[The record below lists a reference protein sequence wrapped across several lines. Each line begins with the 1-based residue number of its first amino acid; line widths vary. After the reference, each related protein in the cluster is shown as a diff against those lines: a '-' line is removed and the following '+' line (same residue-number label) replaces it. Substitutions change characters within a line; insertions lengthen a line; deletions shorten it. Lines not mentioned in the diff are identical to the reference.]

1 MLEGDPQGPVPSV
14 VGAADPLIGRIL
26 NDRFRILSPL
36 GSGGMGKVYKA
47 VQTPLDRVV
56 ALKILNPNFPAEK
69 DPAFKR
75 RFFLEA
81 SLTSKLRHPNTV
93 TVIDYGQ
100 TEDGIYFIAMEY
112 MEGQTLAEVL
122 AHEKTL
128 PWRRVLDIAQQI
140 CRSLREAH
148 KLGVI
153 HRDLKP
159 ANVMLL
165 NEADH
170 DMVKVLD
177 FGLVKSF
184 LATDGQAGDPEV
196 TQNGVFLGS
205 PQYMAPEQARNVADP
220 RSDVYSLGILVYQ
233 MLAGRPPFQGKD
245 YLEVIFQH
253 MKELPRPVR
262 DLNPAAEAPP
272 EVEAV
277 VLRCLQKDPAARY
290 QSMDEVLEALREAAH
305 LTGMSSIFPDRRTT
319 TGSGPMSTSGLHV
332 RAGSGPMSTSGL
344 HARSISGPVTAP
356 RAQVDREI
364 EIEDAGE
371 PRKGG
376 KLLPAL
382 LFVSAVL
389 LGFVVVWL
397 LLPKGEQ
404 AQVVTTPPPQPA
416 PVPAP
421 VVAAPKPP
429 EPAPAPEKKM
439 VRFHVSTEP
448 AGAHV
453 FIGRHDMGT
462 TPTVFEMPAGADGM
476 ANAEMVLVL
485 EGYPTQAITS
495 GGSGDV
501 VVNAK
506 LQKKLV
512 MRLDKPVP
520 LTKREEEREREEG
533 KAAPVAV
540 RPEAGA
546 AAAVARGASTQPQAQ
561 SASVGSTA
569 TKAAAAPAAPVAE
582 APRDVVP
589 FGEGMTRPVL
599 LQSGRPIT
607 YTREAIAARIEGV
620 SIVRCVITAEGA
632 VERCKVIKPLPFMD
646 EAVLEHLQSQRFQ
659 PVTYQG
665 HAVSVGYNFSVR
677 LTLPR

>member
-1 MLEGDPQGPVPSV
+1 MLEGDPQGPIPSV
-14 VGAADPLIGRIL
+14 VGATDPLIGRVL

-122 AHEKTL
+122 AQEKTL

-184 LATDGQAGDPEV
+184 LVADGAGGDPEV

-233 MLAGRPPFQGKD
+233 MLSGRPPFQGKD

-253 MKELPRPVR
+253 MKEAPRSLR
-262 DLNPAAEAPP
+262 DANPATDVPP

-277 VLRCLQKDPAARY
+277 VIRCLQKDPVARF
-290 QSMDEVLEALREAAH
+290 QSMDEVLEALRETAQ
-305 LTGMSSIFPDRRTT
+305 LTGLSGIFPDRRTT
-319 TGSGPMSTSGLHV
+319 TGSGPMSTSGLHT
-332 RAGSGPMSTSGL
+332 RPGSGPMSTSGF
-344 HARSISGPVTAP
+344 HARNISGPVTAP
-356 RAQVDREI
+356 RAQVDDEI

-371 PRKGG
+371 DKRGG

-397 LLPKGEQ
+397 LLPKGDQ
-404 AQVVTTPPPQPA
+404 AQVVALPPAQ

-421 VVAAPKPP
+421 APVVVAPPKPV
-429 EPAPAPEKKM
+429 EPPPAPEKKV

-453 FIGRHDMGT
+453 FIGRHDMGS
-462 TPTVFEMPAGADGM
+462 TPTVFEMPSGADGM
-476 ANAEMVLVL
+476 ASAEMVLVL

-501 VVNAK
+501 MVNAR
-506 LQKKLV
+506 LQKKV
-512 MRLDKPVP
+512 VARLEKPVP
-520 LTKREEEREREEG
+520 LSKREEERERAEG
-533 KAAPVAV
+533 KVPLPVRADAAP
-540 RPEAGA
+540 
-546 AAAVARGASTQPQAQ
+546 AVASGPNAQPQAQ
-561 SASVGSTA
+561 LASLGSTA
-569 TKAAAAPAAPVAE
+569 PRPAAAPVVPPE

-607 YTREAIAARIEGV
+607 YNREAIAARVEGV
-620 SIVRCVITAEGA
+620 SIVRCVITAEGL

-646 EAVLEHLQSQRFQ
+646 DAVLEHLQSQRFQ
-659 PVTYQG
+659 PVSYQG
-665 HAVSVGYNFSVR
+665 KPVSVGYNFSVR
-677 LTLPR
+677 LTLPK

>member
-14 VGAADPLIGRIL
+14 VGATDPLIGRVL
-26 NDRFRILSPL
+26 NDRFRILAPL

-184 LATDGQAGDPEV
+184 LADGTSGDPEV

-233 MLAGRPPFQGKD
+233 MLAGRPPFLGKD

-253 MKELPRPVR
+253 MKEQPRSFR
-262 DLNPAAEAPP
+262 EANTAADIPP
-272 EVEAV
+272 EVEHLV
-277 VLRCLQKDPAARY
+277 MRCLQKDPAARF
-290 QSMDEVLEALREAAH
+290 QSMDEVLEGLREAAH
-305 LTGMSSIFPDRRTT
+305 ATGVSGIFPERKTT
-319 TGSGPMSTSGLHV
+319 SGGSGPISTSGLHS
-332 RAGSGPMSTSGL
+332 RAV
-344 HARSISGPVTAP
+344 SGPVTAP
-356 RAQVDREI
+356 RELPDPQIDI
-364 EIEDAGE
+364 DEDGAE
-371 PRKGG
+371 PKTGG

-382 LFVSAVL
+382 LFGSAVL
-389 LGFVVVWL
+389 LGFVLVWL
-397 LLPKGEQ
+397 MLPKGEQ
-404 AQVVTTPPPQPA
+404 AQVSAVKPQPA
-416 PVPAP
+416 PEP
-421 VVAAPKPP
+421 VVAVAPPKPVEP
-429 EPAPAPEKKM
+429 PAPPEKKT
-439 VRFHVSTEP
+439 VRFHVTTEP
-448 AGAHV
+448 TGAHV
-453 FIGRHDMGT
+453 FIGRHDMGS
-462 TPTVFEMPAGADGM
+462 TPTVFEMPAGQDGM

-485 EGYPTQAITS
+485 DGYPTQAITS

-501 VVNAK
+501 MVTAK
-506 LQKKLV
+506 LQKKVVLRV
-512 MRLDKPVP
+512 DKPVP
-520 LTKREEEREREEG
+520 LSKREEEKEREEG
-533 KAAPVAV
+533 RAPLPV
-540 RPEAGA
+540 RPETSS
-546 AAAVARGASTQPQAQ
+546 AVARGPATAAQPTPASTV
-561 SASVGSTA
+561 ASVA
-569 TKAAAAPAAPVAE
+569 RPIAPPPAAPLPE
-582 APRDVVP
+582 PAPRDVVP

-599 LQSGRPIT
+599 LQAGRPII
-607 YTREAIAARIEGV
+607 YTREASAARVEGTM
-620 SIVRCVITAEGA
+620 IVRCVITTEGK
-632 VERCKVIKPLPFMD
+632 VERCNVIKPLPFMS
-646 EAVLEHLQSQRFQ
+646 EAVVEHLNSQRFQ

-665 HAVSVGYNFSVR
+665 KPVSVGYNFSVR
-677 LTLPR
+677 LALPH

>member
-1 MLEGDPQGPVPSV
+1 MLEGDPQGPIPSV
-14 VGAADPLIGRIL
+14 VGATDPLIGRIL

-112 MEGQTLAEVL
+112 MEGQTLAEAL

-184 LATDGQAGDPEV
+184 LTTDGQGGDPEV

-233 MLAGRPPFQGKD
+233 MLCGRPPFQGKD

-253 MKELPRPVR
+253 MKETARPVGEM
-262 DLNPAAEAPP
+262 NPSADVPP

-277 VLRCLQKDPAARY
+277 VARCLQKDPVARY

-305 LTGMSSIFPDRRTT
+305 LTGMAGIFPDRKTT
-319 TGSGPMSTSGLHV
+319 TGSGPMSSSGVH
-332 RAGSGPMSTSGL
+332 AQAMSGPMSTSGL
-344 HARSISGPVTAP
+344 HARNISGPVTAP
-356 RAQVDREI
+356 RAQVEREI

-371 PRKGG
+371 PKKGG

-382 LFVSAVL
+382 LFISAVL

-404 AQVVTTPPPQPA
+404 AQVVATPPPQPT
-416 PVPAP
+416 PAP
-421 VVAAPKPP
+421 PVVVAPPKPA
-429 EPAPAPEKKM
+429 EPPTPEKKM

-448 AGAHV
+448 VGAHV
-453 FIGRHDMGT
+453 FIGRHDMGS
-462 TPTVFEMPAGADGM
+462 TPTVFEMPAGPDGM

-485 EGYPTQAITS
+485 DGYPTQAITS

-501 VVNAK
+501 MVNAR
-506 LQKKLV
+506 LQKKVV
-512 MRLDKPVP
+512 MRVEKPVP
-520 LTKREEEREREEG
+520 LSKREEEREDA
-533 KAAPVAV
+533 KATPVPV
-540 RPEAGA
+540 RPEAV
-546 AAAVARGASTQPQAQ
+546 AAVARGTTTQPAAQ
-561 SASVGSTA
+561 PVSLGA
-569 TKAAAAPAAPVAE
+569 TPAAKPAPAPAPE
-582 APRDVVP
+582 PPRDVVP
-589 FGEGMTRPVL
+589 FGEGMTRPVMM
-599 LQSGRPIT
+599 QPGRPIT
-607 YTREAIAARIEGV
+607 YSREAIAARVEGV
-620 SIVRCVITAEGA
+620 SIVRCVITAEGS

-646 EAVLEHLQSQRFQ
+646 EAVVEHLQTQRFQ

-665 HAVSVGYNFSVR
+665 KPVSVGYNFSVR
-677 LTLPR
+677 LTLPK

>member
-1 MLEGDPQGPVPSV
+1 MLEGDPQGPIPSV
-14 VGAADPLIGRIL
+14 VGATDPLIGRIL

-184 LATDGQAGDPEV
+184 LATDGQNGDPEV

-233 MLAGRPPFQGKD
+233 MLSGRPPFQGKD

-253 MKELPRPVR
+253 MKEAPRPVR
-262 DLNPAAEAPP
+262 EVNQSAEVPP

-277 VLRCLQKDPAARY
+277 VARCLQKDAAARY
-290 QSMDEVLEALREAAH
+290 QSMDEVLEALRETAH
-305 LTGMSSIFPDRRTT
+305 LTGMAGIFPDRRTT
-319 TGSGPMSTSGLHV
+319 TGSGPISTSGLHA
-332 RAGSGPMSTSGL
+332 RTGSGPMSTSGF

-356 RAQVDREI
+356 RAQVEREI
-364 EIEDAGE
+364 EIEDVGDE

-382 LFVSAVL
+382 LFVTAVL

-404 AQVVTTPPPQPA
+404 AQVVVTPPVQPTPA
-416 PVPAP
+416 PAP
-421 VVAAPKPP
+421 VVVAPPRP
-429 EPAPAPEKKM
+429 AEPQPVEKKM

-462 TPTVFEMPAGADGM
+462 TPTVFELPAGADGM

-485 EGYPTQAITS
+485 DGYPTQAITS

-501 VVNAK
+501 AVNAR
-506 LQKKLV
+506 LQKKVV
-512 MRLDKPVP
+512 MRVEKPVP
-520 LTKREEEREREEG
+520 LSKREEERERDEG
-533 KAAPVAV
+533 KAAPVPV
-540 RPEAGA
+540 RPEAV
-546 AAAVARGASTQPQAQ
+546 AAVARGATAQPAPQP
-561 SASVGSTA
+561 ASLGA
-569 TKAAAAPAAPVAE
+569 TPPKPAPAPAPVPD
-582 APRDVVP
+582 APREVVP

-599 LQSGRPIT
+599 IQGGRPIT
-607 YTREAIAARIEGV
+607 YTREALAARVEGV
-620 SIVRCVITAEGA
+620 SIVRCVITAEGG

-646 EAVLEHLQSQRFQ
+646 EAVVEHLQSQRFQ

-665 HAVSVGYNFSVR
+665 HPVSVGYNFSVR

>member
-1 MLEGDPQGPVPSV
+1 MLEGDPQGPIPSV
-14 VGAADPLIGRIL
+14 VGATDPLIGRIL

-122 AHEKTL
+122 THEKTL

-184 LATDGQAGDPEV
+184 LATDGQSGDPEV

-233 MLAGRPPFQGKD
+233 MLSGRPPFQGKD

-253 MKELPRPVR
+253 MKETARPVNEV
-262 DLNPAAEAPP
+262 NPSTEVPP

-277 VLRCLQKDPAARY
+277 VARCLQKEPAARY
-290 QSMDEVLEALREAAH
+290 QSMDEVLEALRETAQ
-305 LTGMSSIFPDRRTT
+305 LTGMAGIFPDRKTP
-319 TGSGPMSTSGLHV
+319 TGSGPMSTSGLHS
-332 RAGSGPMSTSGL
+332 RPGTGPMSTSGL
-344 HARSISGPVTAP
+344 HSRSISGPVTAP
-356 RAQVDREI
+356 RAQVEREI
-364 EIEDAGE
+364 EIEDVGE
-371 PRKGG
+371 PKKGG

-382 LFVSAVL
+382 LFISAVL

-404 AQVVTTPPPQPA
+404 AQVVTTPLPQPTPA
-416 PVPAP
+416 PAP
-421 VVAAPKPP
+421 VVVAPPKAA
-429 EPAPAPEKKM
+429 EQAAEKKM

-462 TPTVFEMPAGADGM
+462 TPTVFEMPTGADGM
-476 ANAEMVLVL
+476 AAAEMVLVL
-485 EGYPTQAITS
+485 DGYPTQAITS

-501 VVNAK
+501 VVNAR
-506 LQKKLV
+506 LQKKVV
-512 MRLDKPVP
+512 MRVEKPVP
-520 LTKREEEREREEG
+520 LSKREEEREREEG
-533 KAAPVAV
+533 KAPVPV
-540 RPEAGA
+540 RPEAV
-546 AAAVARGASTQPQAQ
+546 AAVARGAATQPAPQP
-561 SASVGSTA
+561 ASVGA
-569 TKAAAAPAAPVAE
+569 PAPKPLPAAAPLAE

-589 FGEGMTRPVL
+589 FGEGMTRPVMI
-599 LQSGRPIT
+599 QPGRPIT
-607 YTREAIAARIEGV
+607 YTREAIAARVEGV
-620 SIVRCVITAEGA
+620 SIVRCVITAEGT

-665 HAVSVGYNFSVR
+665 KPVSVGYNFSVR
-677 LTLPR
+677 LTLPK

>member
-1 MLEGDPQGPVPSV
+1 MLEGDPQGPIPSV
-14 VGAADPLIGRIL
+14 VGATDPLIGRVL

-100 TEDGIYFIAMEY
+100 TDDGIYFIAMEY

-184 LATDGQAGDPEV
+184 LAAEGQGGDPEV

-253 MKELPRPVR
+253 MKEPPRPIREVNGSA
-262 DLNPAAEAPP
+262 DVPP

-277 VLRCLQKDPAARY
+277 IVRCLQKDPAGRF
-290 QSMDEVLEALREAAH
+290 QSMDEVLEALRETAH
-305 LTGMSSIFPDRRTT
+305 LTGVSGLFPDRRTT
-319 TGSGPMSTSGLHV
+319 TGSGPI
-332 RAGSGPMSTSGL
+332 STSGL
-344 HARSISGPVTAP
+344 HARTPISGPVTAP
-356 RAQVDREI
+356 REQLDSDI

-371 PRKGG
+371 GRKGG

-404 AQVVTTPPPQPA
+404 AQLVAPVPQ

-421 VVAAPKPP
+421 MPTVVAPPRP
-429 EPAPAPEKKM
+429 EPVAPEKKL

-453 FIGRHDMGT
+453 FIGRHDMGA
-462 TPTVFEMPAGADGM
+462 TPTVFEMPAGTDGM
-476 ANAEMVLVL
+476 ASAEMVLVL
-485 EGYPTQAITS
+485 DGYPTQAITS

-506 LQKKLV
+506 LQKKVV
-512 MRLDKPVP
+512 MRIEKPVP
-520 LTKREEEREREEG
+520 LSKREQEQEREEG
-533 KAAPVAV
+533 KATPLAV
-540 RPEAGA
+540 RPETATS
-546 AAAVARGASTQPQAQ
+546 AVARGVATQPQAQ
-561 SASVGSTA
+561 AASLGTTA
-569 TKAAAAPAAPVAE
+569 PAKPAPAAAPPLEAA
-582 APRDVVP
+582 RDVVP

-599 LQSGRPIT
+599 LQPGKAIT

-620 SIVRCVITAEGA
+620 SIVRCVITAEGT

-646 EAVLEHLQSQRFQ
+646 DAVVDHLQSQRFQ

-665 HAVSVGYNFSVR
+665 KPVSVGYNFSVR

>member
-1 MLEGDPQGPVPSV
+1 MLEGDPQGPIPSV
-14 VGAADPLIGRIL
+14 VGATDPLIGRVL

-122 AHEKTL
+122 AHDKIL

-184 LATDGQAGDPEV
+184 LAADAQGSDPEV

-233 MLAGRPPFQGKD
+233 MLAGRPPFTGKD

-253 MKELPRPVR
+253 MKEAPRPVR
-262 DLNPAAEAPP
+262 DVNPSAEVPP

-277 VLRCLQKDPAARY
+277 VVRCLQKDPTARF

-305 LTGMSSIFPDRRTT
+305 LTGLGGIFPERTKS
-319 TGSGPMSTSGLHV
+319 GSGPMSTSGLHA

-356 RAQVDREI
+356 RQQVDQEI
-364 EIEDAGE
+364 DIEDTGE

-376 KLLPAL
+376 RLLPAL
-382 LFVSAVL
+382 LFASAVL

-404 AQVVTTPPPQPA
+404 AQVVAPPQPTQA
-416 PVPAP
+416 PAP
-421 VVAAPKPP
+421 VVVAPPR
-429 EPAPAPEKKM
+429 PAELPAPEKKA

-462 TPTVFEMPAGADGM
+462 TPTVFEMPAGPDGM
-476 ANAEMVLVL
+476 ASAEMVLVL
-485 EGYPTQAITS
+485 DGYPTQSITS

-501 VVNAK
+501 VVNAR
-506 LQKKLV
+506 LQKKVV
-512 MRLDKPVP
+512 MRVEKPVP

-533 KAAPVAV
+533 KAPVPV
-540 RPEAGA
+540 RPEA
-546 AAAVARGASTQPQAQ
+546 AAAVAKGAATQPQAQ
-561 SASVGSTA
+561 AASLGSTA
-569 TKAAAAPAAPVAE
+569 PKPAAAAATVPEP
-582 APRDVVP
+582 PRDVVP

-599 LQSGRPIT
+599 MQPGRPIT
-607 YTREAIAARIEGV
+607 YTREAIAARVEGV
-620 SIVRCVITAEGA
+620 SIVRCVITAEGS
-632 VERCKVIKPLPFMD
+632 VERCKVIKPLPFMN
-646 EAVLEHLQSQRFQ
+646 EAVVEHLQSQRFQ

-665 HAVSVGYNFSVR
+665 KPVSVGYNFSVR

>member
-1 MLEGDPQGPVPSV
+1 MLEGDPQGPIPSV
-14 VGAADPLIGRIL
+14 VGSTDPLIGRVL

-112 MEGQTLAEVL
+112 MEGQTLAEAL

-128 PWRRVLDIAQQI
+128 PWRRVLDVAQQI

-184 LATDGQAGDPEV
+184 LAADAQGGDPEV

-220 RSDVYSLGILVYQ
+220 RSDVYSLGILMYQ
-233 MLAGRPPFQGKD
+233 MLSGRPPFQGKD

-253 MKELPRPVR
+253 MKEAPRPVR
-262 DLNPAAEAPP
+262 EVNPGAEVPH
-272 EVEAV
+272 EVETV
-277 VLRCLQKDPAARY
+277 VARCLQKDPAGRF
-290 QSMDEVLEALREAAH
+290 QSMDEVLEALREAAQ

-319 TGSGPMSTSGLHV
+319 TGSGPMSTSGLHA
-332 RAGSGPMSTSGL
+332 RPGSGPMSTSGL

-356 RAQVDREI
+356 RQQVDQEI
-364 EIEDAGE
+364 EIEDVE
-371 PRKGG
+371 EKKGG

-382 LFVSAVL
+382 LFASAVL

-404 AQVVTTPPPQPA
+404 AQVVAAPTQPA
-416 PVPAP
+416 PAPAAV
-421 VVAAPKPP
+421 VVAPPRPP
-429 EPAPAPEKKM
+429 EPLPAPEKKV

-453 FIGRHDMGT
+453 FIGRHDMGS

-476 ANAEMVLVL
+476 ASAEMVLVL
-485 EGYPTQAITS
+485 DGYPTQAITS

-501 VVNAK
+501 VVNAR
-506 LQKKLV
+506 LQKKVV
-512 MRLDKPVP
+512 MRVEKPLP
-520 LTKREEEREREEG
+520 LSKREEEREREEG
-533 KAAPVAV
+533 KAAPVPV
-540 RPEAGA
+540 RPEPV
-546 AAAVARGASTQPQAQ
+546 AAVARGAATQPQAQ
-561 SASVGSTA
+561 PASLGSTA
-569 TKAAAAPAAPVAE
+569 AKPAAAAPAPAPE
-582 APRDVVP
+582 TSRDVLP
-589 FGEGMTRPVL
+589 FGEGMTRPALV
-599 LQSGRPIT
+599 QSGRPIT
-607 YTREAIAARIEGV
+607 YTREAIAARVEGV

-646 EAVLEHLQSQRFQ
+646 EAVVEHLQSQRFQ
-659 PVTYQG
+659 PATYQG
-665 HAVSVGYNFSVR
+665 KPVSVGYNFSVR

>member
-1 MLEGDPQGPVPSV
+1 
-14 VGAADPLIGRIL
+14 
-26 NDRFRILSPL
+26 
-36 GSGGMGKVYKA
+36 
-47 VQTPLDRVV
+47 
-56 ALKILNPNFPAEK
+56 
-69 DPAFKR
+69 
-75 RFFLEA
+75 
-81 SLTSKLRHPNTV
+81 
-93 TVIDYGQ
+93 
-100 TEDGIYFIAMEY
+100 
-112 MEGQTLAEVL
+112 VL
-122 AHEKTL
+122 A
-128 PWRRVLDIAQQI
+128 
-140 CRSLREAH
+140 AH
-148 KLGVI
+148 ARGVI

-184 LATDGQAGDPEV
+184 LATDAQSGDPEV

-233 MLAGRPPFQGKD
+233 MLSGRPPFKGKD

-253 MKELPRPVR
+253 MKETARPVGEV
-262 DLNPAAEAPP
+262 NPSTEVPR

-277 VLRCLQKDPAARY
+277 VARCLQKDPAARY
-290 QSMDEVLEALREAAH
+290 QSMDEVLDALREAAH
-305 LTGMSSIFPDRRTT
+305 LTGMTGIFPERKTT
-319 TGSGPMSTSGLHV
+319 T
-332 RAGSGPMSTSGL
+332 GSGPMSTSGL

-356 RAQVDREI
+356 RAQVEREI

-371 PRKGG
+371 TKKGG

-382 LFVSAVL
+382 LFISAVL

-404 AQVVTTPPPQPA
+404 AQVIATPPAQPTPA
-416 PVPAP
+416 PAP
-421 VVAAPKPP
+421 VVVAPPRPAELPP
-429 EPAPAPEKKM
+429 ATEKKT

-462 TPTVFEMPAGADGM
+462 TPTVFEMPTGPDGM

-485 EGYPTQAITS
+485 DGYPTQAITS

-501 VVNAK
+501 MVNAR
-506 LQKKLV
+506 LQKKVV
-512 MRLDKPVP
+512 MRVEKPVP
-520 LTKREEEREREEG
+520 LSKREEEREREEG
-533 KAAPVAV
+533 KAAPVPV
-540 RPEAGA
+540 RPEPV
-546 AAAVARGASTQPQAQ
+546 AAVARGTTAQPAPQ
-561 SASVGSTA
+561 SASLGATA
-569 TKAAAAPAAPVAE
+569 PKPAPPPVPAAE

-589 FGEGMTRPVL
+589 FGEGMTRPVMV
-599 LQSGRPIT
+599 QSGRPIT
-607 YTREAIAARIEGV
+607 YTREALAARVEGV

-646 EAVLEHLQSQRFQ
+646 EPVLVHLQSQRFQ

-665 HAVSVGYNFSVR
+665 KPVSVGYNFSVR
-677 LTLPR
+677 LTLPK

>member
-1 MLEGDPQGPVPSV
+1 MLEGDPQGPIPSV
-14 VGAADPLIGRIL
+14 VGATDPLIGRVL

-100 TEDGIYFIAMEY
+100 TDDGIYFIAMEY

-122 AHEKTL
+122 AHDKTL

-184 LATDGQAGDPEV
+184 LAGDGQAGGDPEV

-253 MKELPRPVR
+253 MKESPRAVR
-262 DLNPAAEAPP
+262 ELNPNADVPP

-277 VLRCLQKDPAARY
+277 VLRCLQKDPTARY
-290 QSMDEVLEALREAAH
+290 QSMDEVLEALREVAH
-305 LTGMSSIFPDRRTT
+305 LTGMSGIFPDRRTT
-319 TGSGPMSTSGLHV
+319 TGSGPMSTSGVHA
-332 RAGSGPMSTSGL
+332 RTGSGPMSSSGL

-356 RAQVDREI
+356 RAQVEREI

-376 KLLPAL
+376 KILPAL
-382 LFVSAVL
+382 LFVTTVL

-397 LLPKGEQ
+397 WFPKGEQ
-404 AQVVTTPPPQPA
+404 AQVVTAPVPQPVA
-416 PVPAP
+416 VPAP
-421 VVAAPKPP
+421 VVVAPKPA
-429 EPAPAPEKKM
+429 ETQPAPEKKM
-439 VRFHVSTEP
+439 VRFHVLTEP

-453 FIGRHDMGT
+453 FIGRHDMGS
-462 TPTVFEMPAGADGM
+462 TPTVFELPAGADGM

-485 EGYPTQAITS
+485 DGYPTQAITS

-506 LQKKLV
+506 LQKKVV
-512 MRLDKPVP
+512 MRIEKPVP
-520 LTKREEEREREEG
+520 LTKREEERERDEG

-540 RPEAGA
+540 RPDA
-546 AAAVARGASTQPQAQ
+546 AAVAAVARGATTTPQAQ
-561 SASVGSTA
+561 PASVGSTA
-569 TKAAAAPAAPVAE
+569 TKPAAAPMAE

-599 LQSGRPIT
+599 MTPGRPIT
-607 YTREAIAARIEGV
+607 YTREAITARVEGV
-620 SIVRCVITAEGA
+620 SIVRCVITAEGS

-665 HAVSVGYNFSVR
+665 KPVSVGYNFSVR
-677 LTLPR
+677 LTLPK

>member
-1 MLEGDPQGPVPSV
+1 MLEGDPQGPIPSV
-14 VGAADPLIGRIL
+14 VGATDPLIGRVL

-122 AHEKTL
+122 AQEKTL

-184 LATDGQAGDPEV
+184 LVADGAGGDPEV

-233 MLAGRPPFQGKD
+233 MLSGRPPFQGKD

-253 MKELPRPVR
+253 MKEAPRSLR
-262 DLNPAAEAPP
+262 DANPATDVPP

-277 VLRCLQKDPAARY
+277 VIRCLQKDPVARF
-290 QSMDEVLEALREAAH
+290 QSMDEVLEALRETAQ
-305 LTGMSSIFPDRRTT
+305 LTGLSGIFPDRRTT
-319 TGSGPMSTSGLHV
+319 TGSGPMSTSGLHT
-332 RAGSGPMSTSGL
+332 RPGSGPMSTSGF
-344 HARSISGPVTAP
+344 HARNISGPVTAP
-356 RAQVDREI
+356 RAQVDDEI

-371 PRKGG
+371 DKRGG

-397 LLPKGEQ
+397 LLPKGDQ
-404 AQVVTTPPPQPA
+404 AQVVALPPAQPA
-416 PVPAP
+416 PAPAP
-421 VVAAPKPP
+421 VVVAPPKPV
-429 EPAPAPEKKM
+429 EPPPAPEKKV

-453 FIGRHDMGT
+453 FIGRHDMGS
-462 TPTVFEMPAGADGM
+462 TPTVFEMPSGADGM
-476 ANAEMVLVL
+476 ASAEMVLVL

-501 VVNAK
+501 MVNAR
-506 LQKKLV
+506 LQKKV
-512 MRLDKPVP
+512 VARLEKPVP
-520 LTKREEEREREEG
+520 LSKREEERERAEG
-533 KAAPVAV
+533 KVPLPVRADAAP
-540 RPEAGA
+540 
-546 AAAVARGASTQPQAQ
+546 AVASGPNAQPQAQ
-561 SASVGSTA
+561 LASLGSTA
-569 TKAAAAPAAPVAE
+569 PRPAAAPVVPPE

-607 YTREAIAARIEGV
+607 YNREAIAARVEGV
-620 SIVRCVITAEGA
+620 SIVRCVITAEGL

-646 EAVLEHLQSQRFQ
+646 DAVLEHLQSQRFQ
-659 PVTYQG
+659 PVSYQG
-665 HAVSVGYNFSVR
+665 KPVSVGYNFSVR
-677 LTLPR
+677 LTLPK

>member
-14 VGAADPLIGRIL
+14 VGAADPLIGRVL

-184 LATDGQAGDPEV
+184 LAADGQAGDPEV

-253 MKELPRPVR
+253 MKEAPRPIR
-262 DLNPAAEAPP
+262 DLNPNAEVPH

-290 QSMDEVLEALREAAH
+290 QSMDEVLEALRDVAH
-305 LTGMSSIFPDRRTT
+305 LTGMGGIFPERRTT
-319 TGSGPMSTSGLHV
+319 TGSGPISTSGVHA
-332 RAGSGPMSTSGL
+332 RPGSGPMSTSGF

-371 PRKGG
+371 PKKGG

-382 LFVSAVL
+382 LFVTTVL
-389 LGFVVVWL
+389 LGFVVVFL
-397 LLPKGEQ
+397 FFPKGEQ
-404 AQVVTTPPPQPA
+404 AQVVTTQPPLPA
-416 PVPAP
+416 TVPAP
-421 VVAAPKPP
+421 VVVAPKVS
-429 EPAPAPEKKM
+429 EPAPTPEKKM

-453 FIGRHDMGT
+453 FIGRHDMGS
-462 TPTVFEMPAGADGM
+462 TPTVFEIPSGSDGM
-476 ANAEMVLVL
+476 ASAEMVLVL
-485 EGYPTQAITS
+485 DGYPTQAITS

-501 VVNAK
+501 VVTAK
-506 LQKKLV
+506 LQKKVV
-512 MRLDKPVP
+512 MRIEKPVP

-533 KAAPVAV
+533 KAPVPV
-540 RPEAGA
+540 RPEAA
-546 AAAVARGASTQPQAQ
+546 AVAAVARGATTQPQAQ
-561 SASVGSTA
+561 QASVGSTA
-569 TKAAAAPAAPVAE
+569 TKPVAAAPAVPE
-582 APRDVVP
+582 PPRDVVP

-599 LQSGRPIT
+599 MQPGRPIT
-607 YTREAIAARIEGV
+607 YTREAIAARVEGV
-620 SIVRCVITAEGA
+620 SIVRCVITAEGL

-659 PVTYQG
+659 PVSYQG
-665 HAVSVGYNFSVR
+665 HPVSVGYNFSVR
-677 LTLPR
+677 LTLPK

>member
-14 VGAADPLIGRIL
+14 VGAADPLIGRVL

-184 LATDGQAGDPEV
+184 LAVDGQPGDPEV

-233 MLAGRPPFQGKD
+233 MLSGRPPFQGKD

-253 MKELPRPVR
+253 MKEAPRPIR
-262 DLNPAAEAPP
+262 DLNPHAEVPH

-277 VLRCLQKDPAARY
+277 VLRCLQKDPAARF
-290 QSMDEVLEALREAAH
+290 QSMDEVLEALRDVAQ
-305 LTGMSSIFPDRRTT
+305 LTGMGGIFPERRTT
-319 TGSGPMSTSGLHV
+319 TGSGPMSSSGVHA
-332 RAGSGPMSTSGL
+332 RHGSGPMSTSGL

-356 RAQVDREI
+356 RAQLDREI
-364 EIEDAGE
+364 EIDDAGE

-382 LFVSAVL
+382 LFVTAVL

-404 AQVVTTPPPQPA
+404 AQVVTTAPA
-416 PVPAP
+416 PVAAP
-421 VVAAPKPP
+421 VPVVVAPKAA
-429 EPAPAPEKKM
+429 EPAPAPEKKL

-453 FIGRHDMGT
+453 FIGRHDMGS
-462 TPTVFEMPAGADGM
+462 TPTVFEMPSGADGM

-485 EGYPTQAITS
+485 DGYPTQAITS

-501 VVNAK
+501 MVNAK
-506 LQKKLV
+506 LQKKVV
-512 MRLDKPVP
+512 MRVEKPVP
-520 LTKREEEREREEG
+520 LTKREEDREREEG
-533 KAAPVAV
+533 KAPVPV
-540 RPEAGA
+540 RPEPA
-546 AAAVARGASTQPQAQ
+546 AVAAVARGTTTQPQAQ
-561 SASVGSTA
+561 PASVSATA
-569 TKAAAAPAAPVAE
+569 TKPTAPAPAPIAE
-582 APRDVVP
+582 SPRDVVP

-599 LQSGRPIT
+599 MQPGRPIT
-607 YTREAIAARIEGV
+607 YTREAIAARVEGV
-620 SIVRCVITAEGA
+620 SIVRCVITAEGS
-632 VERCKVIKPLPFMD
+632 VERCKVIKPLPFMED
-646 EAVLEHLQSQRFQ
+646 AVLEHLQSQRFQ

-665 HAVSVGYNFSVR
+665 KPVSVGYNFSVR
-677 LTLPR
+677 LTLPK

>member
-14 VGAADPLIGRIL
+14 VGATDPLIGRVL

-112 MEGQTLAEVL
+112 MEGQTLAEVM
-122 AHEKTL
+122 ATEKSL

-170 DMVKVLD
+170 DVVKVLD

-184 LATDGQAGDPEV
+184 LAAEGQGGDPEV

-233 MLAGRPPFQGKD
+233 MLSGRPPFTGKD

-253 MKELPRPVR
+253 MKEAPRPIR
-262 DLNPAAEAPP
+262 ELNPAAEVPP

-277 VLRCLQKDPAARY
+277 VTRCLQKDPAARF
-290 QSMDEVLEALREAAH
+290 QSMDEVLEALRDTAH
-305 LTGMSSIFPDRRTT
+305 LTGMSNIFPERRTT
-319 TGSGPMSTSGLHV
+319 TGSGPISTSGIHG
-332 RAGSGPMSTSGL
+332 RPGSGPMSTSGL

-356 RAQVDREI
+356 REQLDGDI
-364 EIEDAGE
+364 EIDDAGE
-371 PRKGG
+371 GPRGG

-382 LFVSAVL
+382 LFASAVL

-404 AQVVTTPPPQPA
+404 AQVVTAPPVAVPA
-416 PVPAP
+416 PAP
-421 VVAAPKPP
+421 VVVAPPKPA
-429 EPAPAPEKKM
+429 EPAPAPERKV

-453 FIGRHDMGT
+453 FIGRHDMGS

-476 ANAEMVLVL
+476 ASAEMVLVL

-501 VVNAK
+501 VVNAR
-506 LQKKLV
+506 LQKKVV
-512 MRLDKPVP
+512 MRVEKPVP
-520 LTKREEEREREEG
+520 LSKREEEREREEG

-540 RPEAGA
+540 RPEAVA
-546 AAAVARGASTQPQAQ
+546 ALARGPAAQPQPQ
-561 SASVGSTA
+561 PASLGATA
-569 TKAAAAPAAPVAE
+569 PKPTLPATPVPADPG
-582 APRDVVP
+582 PREVLP
-589 FGEGMTRPVL
+589 FGEGMTRPTL

-607 YTREAIAARIEGV
+607 YTREAIAARVEGV
-620 SIVRCVITAEGA
+620 SIVRCVITSEGA

-646 EAVLEHLQSQRFQ
+646 DAVVEHLQSQRFQ
-659 PVTYQG
+659 PATYQG
-665 HAVSVGYNFSVR
+665 KAVSVGYNFSVR

>member
-1 MLEGDPQGPVPSV
+1 MLEGDPQGPIPSV
-14 VGAADPLIGRIL
+14 VGATDPLIGRVL
-26 NDRFRILSPL
+26 NDRFRILAPL

-184 LATDGQAGDPEV
+184 LAADAPGGDPEV

-233 MLAGRPPFQGKD
+233 MLSGRPPFQGKD

-253 MKELPRPVR
+253 MKEAARPVR
-262 DLNPAAEAPP
+262 DVNPGAEVPH

-277 VLRCLQKDPAARY
+277 VARCLQKDPVARF
-290 QSMDEVLEALREAAH
+290 QSMDEVLEALREAAQ
-305 LTGMSSIFPDRRTT
+305 LTGAGGIFPDRRTT
-319 TGSGPMSTSGLHV
+319 TGSGPMSSSGLHP
-332 RAGSGPMSTSGL
+332 RPGSGPMSTSGL
-344 HARSISGPVTAP
+344 HSRAISGPVTAP
-356 RAQVDREI
+356 RAQVDQEI

-371 PRKGG
+371 GRKGG

-382 LFVSAVL
+382 LFISAVL

-404 AQVVTTPPPQPA
+404 SQVVATPPPQPA
-416 PVPAP
+416 PAP
-421 VVAAPKPP
+421 VVVAPPRP
-429 EPAPAPEKKM
+429 EPAPAPEKKL
-439 VRFHVSTEP
+439 VRFHVATEP

-462 TPTVFEMPAGADGM
+462 TPTVFEMPAGPDGM
-476 ANAEMVLVL
+476 ASAEMVLVL
-485 EGYPTQAITS
+485 DGYPTQAITS

-501 VVNAK
+501 VVNAR
-506 LQKKLV
+506 LQKKVV
-512 MRLDKPVP
+512 MRIEKPVP
-520 LTKREEEREREEG
+520 LSKREEEREREEG
-533 KAAPVAV
+533 KTTPVPV
-540 RPEAGA
+540 RPEAV
-546 AAAVARGASTQPQAQ
+546 AAVARTATAQPQVQ
-561 SASVGSTA
+561 PASLGSTA
-569 TKAAAAPAAPVAE
+569 PKPAAAAPIPE

-599 LQSGRPIT
+599 TQPGKPIT
-607 YTREAIAARIEGV
+607 YTREALAARVEGV
-620 SIVRCVITAEGA
+620 SIVRCVITAEGS

-646 EAVLEHLQSQRFQ
+646 QAVVEHLQSQRFQ
-659 PVTYQG
+659 PVSYQG
-665 HAVSVGYNFSVR
+665 KPVSVGYNFSVR

>member
-122 AHEKTL
+122 AHDKTL

-184 LATDGQAGDPEV
+184 LAADGQAGDPEV

-253 MKELPRPVR
+253 MKESPRAIRELQPER
-262 DLNPAAEAPP
+262 GRAA

-277 VLRCLQKDPAARY
+277 VLRCLA
-290 QSMDEVLEALREAAH
+290 E
-305 LTGMSSIFPDRRTT
+305 G
-319 TGSGPMSTSGLHV
+319 
-332 RAGSGPMSTSGL
+332 
-344 HARSISGPVTAP
+344 
-356 RAQVDREI
+356 
-364 EIEDAGE
+364 
-371 PRKGG
+371 
-376 KLLPAL
+376 
-382 LFVSAVL
+382 
-389 LGFVVVWL
+389 
-397 LLPKGEQ
+397 
-404 AQVVTTPPPQPA
+404 
-416 PVPAP
+416 
-421 VVAAPKPP
+421 
-429 EPAPAPEKKM
+429 
-439 VRFHVSTEP
+439 P
-448 AGAHV
+448 AGALPV
-453 FIGRHDMGT
+453 DGRG
-462 TPTVFEMPAGADGM
+462 AG
-476 ANAEMVLVL
+476 
-485 EGYPTQAITS
+485 
-495 GGSGDV
+495 
-501 VVNAK
+501 
-506 LQKKLV
+506 
-512 MRLDKPVP
+512 
-520 LTKREEEREREEG
+520 
-533 KAAPVAV
+533 
-540 RPEAGA
+540 GA
-546 AAAVARGASTQPQAQ
+546 A
-561 SASVGSTA
+561 
-569 TKAAAAPAAPVAE
+569 
-582 APRDVVP
+582 
-589 FGEGMTRPVL
+589 
-599 LQSGRPIT
+599 
-607 YTREAIAARIEGV
+607 
-620 SIVRCVITAEGA
+620 
-632 VERCKVIKPLPFMD
+632 
-646 EAVLEHLQSQRFQ
+646 
-659 PVTYQG
+659 
-665 HAVSVGYNFSVR
+665 
-677 LTLPR
+677 

>member
-184 LATDGQAGDPEV
+184 LAADGQGGDPEV

-253 MKELPRPVR
+253 MKELPRSVQEV
-262 DLNPAAEAPP
+262 NPGAEVPP

-290 QSMDEVLEALREAAH
+290 QSMDEVLEALRETAH
-305 LTGMSSIFPDRRTT
+305 LTGVSNIFPERRTT
-319 TGSGPMSTSGLHV
+319 TGSGPISTSGIHA

-356 RAQVDREI
+356 RPQVDREI
-364 EIEDAGE
+364 EIEDTGE

-382 LFVSAVL
+382 LFASAVL

-397 LLPKGEQ
+397 LFPKGEQ
-404 AQVVTTPPPQPA
+404 AQVVTALPPQPA
-416 PVPAP
+416 PAPAA
-421 VVAAPKPP
+421 VVVAPKPT
-429 EPAPAPEKKM
+429 EPPPAPEKKM
-439 VRFHVSTEP
+439 VRFHVATEP

-453 FIGRHDMGT
+453 FIGRHDMGS
-462 TPTVFEMPAGADGM
+462 TPTVFEIPAGSDGM
-476 ANAEMVLVL
+476 ASAEMVLVL

-506 LQKKLV
+506 LQKKVV
-512 MRLDKPVP
+512 MRVEKPIP

-540 RPEAGA
+540 RAEA
-546 AAAVARGASTQPQAQ
+546 AAAVARGATTQAQPQP
-561 SASVGSTA
+561 ASLGTTA
-569 TKAAAAPAAPVAE
+569 AKPAPPPPAPVVAE

-599 LQSGRPIT
+599 MTPGRPIT
-607 YTREAIAARIEGV
+607 YTREAIAARVEGV

-646 EAVLEHLQSQRFQ
+646 DAVLEHLQSQRFQ

-665 HAVSVGYNFSVR
+665 KPVSVGYNFSVR

>member
-1 MLEGDPQGPVPSV
+1 
-14 VGAADPLIGRIL
+14 
-26 NDRFRILSPL
+26 
-36 GSGGMGKVYKA
+36 MGKVYKA

-184 LATDGQAGDPEV
+184 LTVDGQPGDPEV

-233 MLAGRPPFQGKD
+233 MLSGRPPFQGKD

-253 MKELPRPVR
+253 MKEAPRPIR
-262 DLNPAAEAPP
+262 DLNPNADVPH

-277 VLRCLQKDPAARY
+277 VLRCLQKDPTARF
-290 QSMDEVLEALREAAH
+290 QSMDEVLEALREVAQ
-305 LTGMSSIFPDRRTT
+305 LTGMSGIFPERRTI
-319 TGSGPMSTSGLHV
+319 TGSGPMSASGVHA
-332 RAGSGPMSTSGL
+332 RHGSGPMSTSGL

-356 RAQVDREI
+356 RAQLERDI
-364 EIEDAGE
+364 EIDDAGE
-371 PRKGG
+371 PKNGG

-382 LFVSAVL
+382 LFVSAVV
-389 LGFVVVWL
+389 LGFVVVFL

-404 AQVVTTPPPQPA
+404 AQVVTTAPPQPVA
-416 PVPAP
+416 APAP
-421 VVAAPKPP
+421 VVVAPKAP
-429 EPAPAPEKKM
+429 EPPATPEKKM

-448 AGAHV
+448 AGAHI
-453 FIGRHDMGT
+453 FIGRHDMGS
-462 TPTVFEMPAGADGM
+462 TPTVFEIPAGSDGM

-485 EGYPTQAITS
+485 DGYPTQAITS

-501 VVNAK
+501 MVNAK
-506 LQKKLV
+506 LQKKVV
-512 MRLDKPVP
+512 MRVDKPIP

-533 KAAPVAV
+533 KAPVAV
-540 RPEAGA
+540 RPEPA
-546 AAAVARGASTQPQAQ
+546 AVAAVARGTTTQPQAQ
-561 SASVGSTA
+561 PVSIGATA
-569 TKAAAAPAAPVAE
+569 TKPAAPAPAPVAD

-599 LQSGRPIT
+599 MQPGRPIT
-607 YTREAIAARIEGV
+607 YTREAIAARVEGV
-620 SIVRCVITAEGA
+620 SIVRCVITAEGS

-646 EAVLEHLQSQRFQ
+646 VAVLEHLQSQRFQ

-665 HAVSVGYNFSVR
+665 KPVSVGYNFSVR
-677 LTLPR
+677 LTLPK

>member
-184 LATDGQAGDPEV
+184 LAGDGQGGDPEV

-253 MKELPRPVR
+253 MKESPRSVQEV
-262 DLNPAAEAPP
+262 NPDAEVPP
-272 EVEAV
+272 EVESV
-277 VLRCLQKDPAARY
+277 VHRCLQKDPTARY

-305 LTGMSSIFPDRRTT
+305 LTGMSNIFPERRTT
-319 TGSGPMSTSGLHV
+319 TGSGPMSTSGIHA
-332 RAGSGPMSTSGL
+332 RTGSGPMSTSGL

-364 EIEDAGE
+364 EIEDTGE
-371 PRKGG
+371 PRQGG
-376 KLLPAL
+376 KLLPAM

-404 AQVVTTPPPQPA
+404 AQVVTTPPPTPA
-416 PVPAP
+416 PAP
-421 VVAAPKPP
+421 VVVAPKPT
-429 EPAPAPEKKM
+429 EPPPAPEKKM

-453 FIGRHDMGT
+453 FIGRHDMGS
-462 TPTVFEMPAGADGM
+462 TPTVFEIPAGGDGM
-476 ANAEMVLVL
+476 ASAEMVLVL
-485 EGYPTQAITS
+485 DGYPTQAITS

-506 LQKKLV
+506 LQKKVV
-512 MRLDKPVP
+512 MRVEKPIP

-540 RPEAGA
+540 QA
-546 AAAVARGASTQPQAQ
+546 AAAVARGATTQPQPQ
-561 SASVGSTA
+561 PASLGTTA
-569 TKAAAAPAAPVAE
+569 AKPAPAPPAPVVAE

-599 LQSGRPIT
+599 MQPGRPIT
-607 YTREAIAARIEGV
+607 YTREAIAARVEGV
-620 SIVRCVITAEGA
+620 SIVRCVITADGA

-646 EAVLEHLQSQRFQ
+646 DAVLEHLQSQRFQ

-665 HAVSVGYNFSVR
+665 KPVSVGYNFSVR

>member
-1 MLEGDPQGPVPSV
+1 
-14 VGAADPLIGRIL
+14 
-26 NDRFRILSPL
+26 
-36 GSGGMGKVYKA
+36 
-47 VQTPLDRVV
+47 
-56 ALKILNPNFPAEK
+56 
-69 DPAFKR
+69 
-75 RFFLEA
+75 
-81 SLTSKLRHPNTV
+81 
-93 TVIDYGQ
+93 
-100 TEDGIYFIAMEY
+100 
-112 MEGQTLAEVL
+112 
-122 AHEKTL
+122 
-128 PWRRVLDIAQQI
+128 
-140 CRSLREAH
+140 
-148 KLGVI
+148 
-153 HRDLKP
+153 
-159 ANVMLL
+159 MLL

-184 LATDGQAGDPEV
+184 LAADGQTGDPEV

-253 MKELPRPVR
+253 MKEQPRPVR
-262 DLNPAAEAPP
+262 ELNPNAEVPP

-277 VLRCLQKDPAARY
+277 VLRCLQKDPTARY

-305 LTGMSSIFPDRRTT
+305 LTGVSNIFPERRPT
-319 TGSGPMSTSGLHV
+319 TGSGPISTSGIHA
-332 RAGSGPMSTSGL
+332 RAGSGPMTTSGL

-371 PRKGG
+371 QRKGG

-397 LLPKGEQ
+397 LLPKGDQ

-421 VVAAPKPP
+421 VVAAPKAP
-429 EPAPAPEKKM
+429 EPPPAPEKKM

-453 FIGRHDMGT
+453 FIGRHDMGS
-462 TPTVFEMPAGADGM
+462 TPTVFEIAAGSDGM

-506 LQKKLV
+506 LQKKVV
-512 MRLDKPVP
+512 MRVEKPVP

-540 RPEAGA
+540 RPETGA
-546 AAAVARGASTQPQAQ
+546 AAAVARGATAQPQAQ
-561 SASVGSTA
+561 QASVGSTA
-569 TKAAAAPAAPVAE
+569 TKAAAPAPAPVAE

-599 LQSGRPIT
+599 LQPGRPIT
-607 YTREAIAARIEGV
+607 YTREAIAARVEGV

-632 VERCKVIKPLPFMD
+632 VERCKVVKPLPFMD

-677 LTLPR
+677 LTLPK

>member
-1 MLEGDPQGPVPSV
+1 
-14 VGAADPLIGRIL
+14 
-26 NDRFRILSPL
+26 
-36 GSGGMGKVYKA
+36 MGKVYKA

-122 AHEKTL
+122 AHDKTL

-184 LATDGQAGDPEV
+184 LAADAQGSDPEV

-233 MLAGRPPFQGKD
+233 MLAGRPPFTGKD

-253 MKELPRPVR
+253 MKEPPRPIREVNATA
-262 DLNPAAEAPP
+262 DVPP

-277 VLRCLQKDPAARY
+277 VVRCLQKDPVARF

-305 LTGMSSIFPDRRTT
+305 LTGLGGIFPERKNTGSGPLSTSGLHARTA
-319 TGSGPMSTSGLHV
+319 SGPMSTSGLH
-332 RAGSGPMSTSGL
+332 S
-344 HARSISGPVTAP
+344 RSISGPVTAP
-356 RAQVDREI
+356 RQQVDQEI

-404 AQVVTTPPPQPA
+404 AQVVAPPQPA
-416 PVPAP
+416 PAPAP
-421 VVAAPKPP
+421 VVVAPSRPV
-429 EPAPAPEKKM
+429 EPPAPEKKP
-439 VRFHVSTEP
+439 VRFHVSTDP

-453 FIGRHDMGT
+453 FIGRHDMGS
-462 TPTVFEMPAGADGM
+462 TPTVFELPAGPDGM
-476 ANAEMVLVL
+476 ASAEMVLVL
-485 EGYPTQAITS
+485 DGYPTQAITS

-501 VVNAK
+501 VVNAR
-506 LQKKLV
+506 LQKKVV
-512 MRLDKPVP
+512 MRIEKPVP
-520 LTKREEEREREEG
+520 LSKREEEREREEG
-533 KAAPVAV
+533 KAPVPV
-540 RPEAGA
+540 RPEA
-546 AAAVARGASTQPQAQ
+546 AAAVAKGSATQPQVQ
-561 SASVGSTA
+561 PTSLGSIA
-569 TKAAAAPAAPVAE
+569 PKPVAAAPAPVPE
-582 APRDVVP
+582 SPRDVVP

-599 LQSGRPIT
+599 MQPGRPIT
-607 YTREAIAARIEGV
+607 YTREAIAARVEGV
-620 SIVRCVITAEGA
+620 SIVRCVITAEGS

-665 HAVSVGYNFSVR
+665 KPVSVGYNFSVR

>member
-1 MLEGDPQGPVPSV
+1 
-14 VGAADPLIGRIL
+14 
-26 NDRFRILSPL
+26 
-36 GSGGMGKVYKA
+36 
-47 VQTPLDRVV
+47 
-56 ALKILNPNFPAEK
+56 
-69 DPAFKR
+69 
-75 RFFLEA
+75 
-81 SLTSKLRHPNTV
+81 
-93 TVIDYGQ
+93 
-100 TEDGIYFIAMEY
+100 
-112 MEGQTLAEVL
+112 
-122 AHEKTL
+122 
-128 PWRRVLDIAQQI
+128 
-140 CRSLREAH
+140 
-148 KLGVI
+148 
-153 HRDLKP
+153 
-159 ANVMLL
+159 
-165 NEADH
+165 
-170 DMVKVLD
+170 
-177 FGLVKSF
+177 
-184 LATDGQAGDPEV
+184 
-196 TQNGVFLGS
+196 
-205 PQYMAPEQARNVADP
+205 
-220 RSDVYSLGILVYQ
+220 

-253 MKELPRPVR
+253 MKESPRSVLE
-262 DLNPAAEAPP
+262 LNPDAEVPP
-272 EVEAV
+272 EVESV

-290 QSMDEVLEALREAAH
+290 QSMDEVLEALREAAL
-305 LTGMSSIFPDRRTT
+305 LTGVSNIFPERRTT
-319 TGSGPMSTSGLHV
+319 TGSGPLSTSGIHA

-404 AQVVTTPPPQPA
+404 AQVVTQPA
-416 PVPAP
+416 PAPAPAP
-421 VVAAPKPP
+421 VVVAPKPA
-429 EPAPAPEKKM
+429 EPPPAPEKKM

-462 TPTVFEMPAGADGM
+462 TPTVFEIAAGSDGM
-476 ANAEMVLVL
+476 ASAEMVLVL

-506 LQKKLV
+506 LQKKVV
-512 MRLDKPVP
+512 MRVEKPIP

-540 RPEAGA
+540 RPEAT
-546 AAAVARGASTQPQAQ
+546 AAVARGVSTQPQPQ
-561 SASVGSTA
+561 PASLGTTA
-569 TKAAAAPAAPVAE
+569 AKPAPPPPAPTVVE
-582 APRDVVP
+582 PPRDVVP

-599 LQSGRPIT
+599 MQPGRPIT
-607 YTREAIAARIEGV
+607 YTREAIAARVEGV

-646 EAVLEHLQSQRFQ
+646 DAVLEHLQSQRFQ

-665 HAVSVGYNFSVR
+665 KPVSVGYNFSVR